1 MADACLHLFGCYFLV
16 WVFVGWFVF
25 GCGVAGGSL
34 GLGCGRLRCLLSSAA
49 RRPLPSANSAVEDCL
64 LCVLCKLGSGAFWP
78 AKHIHCRRA
87 AASAAAA
94 SVSLVLHTCLSCT
107 YLYHAAR
114 SDAVRVPC
122 VSALLTMLSPLRL
135 SGSQAF
141 FRVLIG
147 PAVVPWILL
156 ATPGLTTRRQSL

>member
-1 MADACLHLFGCYFLV
+1 MQPPQHPVEIQQLNKQTWQTHCPEPLVAKACLRQRSRPSMHLQHFCKT
-16 WVFVGWFVF
+16 
-25 GCGVAGGSL
+25 CS
-34 GLGCGRLRCLLSSAA
+34 
-49 RRPLPSANSAVEDCL
+49 

-141 FRVLIG
+141 FRVLSG
-147 PAVVPWILL
+147 PAVVQWILL
-156 ATPGLTTRRQSL
+156 ATPGPTTRRQSL